1 MKKTPTDPGSDPNY
15 QAVDPKI
22 LERLRRLGGN
32 ELVLKMIDLFS
43 SHAQSVLTQAL
54 TAFSAGDLEAL
65 ERAAHSIKSSAG
77 NVGALEVRH
86 LAEQI
91 EEAAHAGDRAILQQL
106 TTGLA
111 LAFERARARLDE
123 ERNSTA
129 G

>member
-1 MKKTPTDPGSDPNY
+1 MNKVPTLPGSDPN
-15 QAVDPKI
+15 QVVDEKT

-32 ELVLKMIDLFS
+32 ELVVKMIDLFS

-54 TAFSAGDLEAL
+54 AAFEAEDLEAL

-77 NVGALEVRH
+77 NVGAIEVRH

-91 EEAAHAGDRAILQQL
+91 EEAAHAGNRAVLQQL

-111 LAFERARARLDE
+111 EAFDEAKTRLDE
-123 ERNSTA
+123 QRNSTA

>member
-1 MKKTPTDPGSDPNY
+1 MNKVPTRPGSDPN
-15 QAVDPKI
+15 QVVDEKT

-32 ELVLKMIDLFS
+32 ELVVKMIDLFS

-54 TAFSAGDLEAL
+54 AAFEAGDLEAL

-77 NVGALEVRH
+77 NVGAIEVRH

-91 EEAAHAGDRAILQQL
+91 EEAAHAGNRAVLQQL

-111 LAFERARARLDE
+111 EAFDEAKTRLDE
-123 ERNSTA
+123 QRNSTA

>member
-1 MKKTPTDPGSDPNY
+1 MNKVPTRPGSDPN
-15 QAVDPKI
+15 QVVDEKT

-32 ELVLKMIDLFS
+32 ELVVKMIDLFS

-54 TAFSAGDLEAL
+54 AAFEAEDLEAL

-77 NVGALEVRH
+77 NVGAIEVRH

-91 EEAAHAGDRAILQQL
+91 EEAAHAGNRAVLQQL

-111 LAFERARARLDE
+111 EAFDEAKTRLDE
-123 ERNSTA
+123 QRNSTA